1 MPHVTRISIAPVKA
15 LGLVH
20 PETVMLEHAGVRD
33 DRRFWLVDETGALY
47 NAKRD
52 GRLLR
57 VRAEWDESTCE
68 LALSFPAG
76 ERVQGAVVFGDPVDA
91 ELYRKPLPSRHV
103 RGPWDDALSRYV
115 GRPLTLLWA
124 DESAVDR
131 ASIGGAVSLISLSSL
146 GRLRE
151 EAGVGA
157 LDGRRFRMTFE
168 IDGVGPHEEDE
179 WIGREVQIGEATVL
193 FGGDI
198 GRCVVTSR
206 DPDTGVVDIPTLA
219 ALAAYRREGYKEP
232 LPCGIHGRVIV
243 PGRVRVGD
251 PVIARN
257 QPDL

>member
-20 PETVMLEHAGVRD
+20 PETVI
-33 DRRFWLVDETGALY
+33 WLVDETGALY

-57 VRAEWDESTCE
+57 VRAEWNESTFD

-76 ERVQGAVVFGDPVDA
+76 ERVQGAVEFGEPVDA
-91 ELYRKPLPSRHV
+91 ELYRKPRPSRHV
-103 RGPWDDALSRYV
+103 RGPWEDALSHYV
-115 GRPLTLLWA
+115 GRPLTFLWA
-124 DESAVDR
+124 DDSAVDR

-146 GRLRE
+146 ERLQE
-151 EAGVGA
+151 EAGVAA

-168 IDGVGPHEEDE
+168 IDGVRPHEEDE
-179 WIGREVQIGEATVL
+179 WIGREVQIGEATVS

-232 LPCGIHGRVIV
+232 LACGIHGSVIV

-251 PVIARN
+251 RVIARN